1 MLNEE
6 RIKLM
11 TRMASFE
18 ENEGKKSIS
27 ITEYFRSDYV
37 GFHMLKTAGSVTL
50 AFVLVV
56 GIRLFCRLDE
66 FISEF
71 YETDFVGLAEGYL
84 REYLVVL
91 LIYLLFAY
99 ILYSYRYTQANR
111 DVKIYQKALKKLRSL
126 YERQ

>member
-1 MLNEE
+1 
-6 RIKLM
+6 M

-18 ENEGKKSIS
+18 ENEGKESIS

-37 GFHMLKTAGSVTL
+37 GFHMLKTAVSVTL
-50 AFVLVV
+50 AFVLIV
-56 GIRLFCRLDE
+56 GIRMFSRFDQ

-91 LIYLLFAY
+91 LVYLLFAY
-99 ILYSYRYTQANR
+99 ILYSYRYTRAHR
-111 DVKIYQKALKKLRSL
+111 DVKIYQKALKKLSSM